1 MNISVIG
8 ENSLSVF
15 ISDDRKDNFYFYRGF
30 MIDDFKDNYY
40 YRLMTDD
47 FKEVSGVQD
56 GSGLDVR

>member
-47 FKEVSGVQD
+47 FKEVSGV
-56 GSGLDVR
+56 